1 MVFALLAAFFNAF
14 NLVAQR
20 RASGGG
26 AAKLGVA
33 RLVLYLVT
41 NPLWLLGAAALLGA
55 FVFQGLALHLGQLSE
70 VQALLVT
77 ELVFTLLLRRAWLGQ
92 RVSGAAWASS
102 ALACGSLGVFVAVAE
117 PRGGHP
123 TPTSGA
129 WASALLAFGLLS
141 GILTLLSLRGS
152 PARRAALSATAA
164 SVVWALEATFIKS
177 TSDTLTSYGLTGTL
191 TRWPVYALVVGGIVG
206 SLLVQAALHV
216 GPLAVSQPLMVAVD
230 PFVSVILG
238 IWLFGEHFNDE
249 PANVAVGCL
258 AFVLMAAGVVLIS
271 RTSPPDS

>member
-1 MVFALLAAFFNAF
+1 M
-14 NLVAQR
+14 
-20 RASGGG
+20 
-26 AAKLGVA
+26 
-33 RLVLYLVT
+33 
-41 NPLWLLGAAALLGA
+41 
-55 FVFQGLALHLGQLSE
+55 
-70 VQALLVT
+70 
-77 ELVFTLLLRRAWLGQ
+77 
-92 RVSGAAWASS
+92 
-102 ALACGSLGVFVAVAE
+102 
-117 PRGGHP
+117 
-123 TPTSGA
+123 
-129 WASALLAFGLLS
+129 AFGLLS
-141 GILTLLSLRGS
+141 GVLTLLSLRGS

-191 TRWPVYALVVGGIVG
+191 TRWPVYALVVGGILG

-258 AFVLMAAGVVLIS
+258 AFVLMAAGVVLDLANLASGLLARPRRARRAARLRANPFWGLQSPAPIS
-271 RTSPPDS
+271 